1 LTLASNFHLDPVIK
15 TDRAAEKNPGDLKG
29 SFLRGAS
36 KAASPPSH
44 LVLPRST
51 QPLHSGQGQ
60 VRRFTKSDAFHM
72 GESQQSS
79 ATARTQFKDQ
89 TRRWLEPFIVA
100 DCPWHRLQFSGWVAQ
115 AAPDNLRDLT
125 LWYESSV
132 NEFVWPLKN
141 WDEGRS
147 AKLMP

>member
-1 LTLASNFHLDPVIK
+1 
-15 TDRAAEKNPGDLKG
+15 
-29 SFLRGAS
+29 
-36 KAASPPSH
+36 
-44 LVLPRST
+44 
-51 QPLHSGQGQ
+51 
-60 VRRFTKSDAFHM
+60 
-72 GESQQSS
+72 
-79 ATARTQFKDQ
+79 
-89 TRRWLEPFIVA
+89 VA

>member
-1 LTLASNFHLDPVIK
+1 
-15 TDRAAEKNPGDLKG
+15 
-29 SFLRGAS
+29 
-36 KAASPPSH
+36 
-44 LVLPRST
+44 
-51 QPLHSGQGQ
+51 
-60 VRRFTKSDAFHM
+60 M